1 MRIPHQ
7 SVFVVTKLG
16 QDQSSRGTELI
27 SGWLFGRLGHCS
39 PLVLTRSLPL
49 SLILSL
55 SLIALMNQITEIF
68 KLIIYPIDREHQHSS
83 SCTTTDVASRLLN
96 TLARHPLHLK
106 YRCTSTPTITLV
118 WWYASGAVG
127 RPQYKGKL
135 TPFTFQLCNIFL
147 QGAALAEQVKL
158 PAIVVSC
165 DLVT

>member
-1 MRIPHQ
+1 
-7 SVFVVTKLG
+7 
-16 QDQSSRGTELI
+16 
-27 SGWLFGRLGHCS
+27 
-39 PLVLTRSLPL
+39 
-49 SLILSL
+49 
-55 SLIALMNQITEIF
+55 MNQITEIF

-96 TLARHPLHLK
+96 TLGSSPSITSQVLLHQH
-106 YRCTSTPTITLV
+106 PTITLV
-118 WWYASGAVG
+118 WWYAPGAVG

-135 TPFTFQLCNIFL
+135 TPFTVQLCNIFL